1 MFLSD
6 SLPSEIRFR
15 QAYTLSF
22 YLSVM
27 GRVSPVRIHTFH
39 TYRFLYTEG
48 FLRAAFQFLHTF
60 HGFHPYAQ
68 GSASLC
74 SLFRD
79 LSNDTAEFTLSI
91 PDLDKILKL
100 SALFEVSTDYLLKDE
115 LEQPDATAP
124 LPKEER
130 VTEPCR
136 TVSFDE
142 ANAYLS
148 TVQAVHG
155 KMAAGVGLC
164 ILSPIPLLV
173 LGAWSDGTPSEER
186 MAGLGV
192 IFLLLFIALGLLLIL
207 PAAIRLEAFEYLEKE
222 QIALAYGVEGIVER
236 QKQEYA
242 PTYRRSMTQGV
253 VLCVLAVVPIL
264 GTAMLGVPDFWV
276 AAAVGLLLAIVAGAV
291 QLFIRAGMT
300 QGSFDKLLQAG
311 EYTVREKWTN
321 RRVGWFAGAYWCLV
335 TAVYLAVSFWNNN
348 WEKSWII
355 WAVAGLVFV
364 ALYSAVRA
372 WADRKNQ

>member
-1 MFLSD
+1 MILAEKIALLRRQNGWSQEELAD
-6 SLPSEIRFR
+6 QLNVSR
-15 QAYTLSF
+15 QA
-22 YLSVM
+22 
-27 GRVSPVRIHTFH
+27 VSKW
-39 TYRFLYTEG
+39 EG
-48 FLRAAFQFLHTF
+48 
-60 HGFHPYAQ
+60 GM
-68 GSASLC
+68 
-74 SLFRD
+74 
-79 LSNDTAEFTLSI
+79 SI

-142 ANAYLS
+142 ANAYLN

-164 ILSPIPLLV
+164 ILSPIALLV
-173 LGAWSDGTPSEER
+173 LGAWSDGTPNEER

-192 IFLLLFIALGLLLIL
+192 IFLLLFVALGLLLIL

-300 QGSFDKLLQAG
+300 QGSFDKLLQTG

-355 WAVAGLVFV
+355 WAVAGLSSPPSTLPSVRGQTGKIGKAPTNESKVF
-364 ALYSAVRA
+364 ALIDVKIKMMS
-372 WADRKNQ
+372 

>member
-1 MFLSD
+1 MILAEKIALLRRQNGWSQEELANQLNV
-6 SLPSEIRFR
+6 SR
-15 QAYTLSF
+15 QA
-22 YLSVM
+22 
-27 GRVSPVRIHTFH
+27 VSKW
-39 TYRFLYTEG
+39 EG
-48 FLRAAFQFLHTF
+48 GT
-60 HGFHPYAQ
+60 
-68 GSASLC
+68 
-74 SLFRD
+74 
-79 LSNDTAEFTLSI
+79 SI

-155 KMAAGVGLC
+155 KVAAG
-164 ILSPIPLLV
+164 PIALLV

-192 IFLLLFIALGLLLIL
+192 IFLLLFVALGLLLIL

-253 VLCVLAVVPIL
+253 VLCVL
-264 GTAMLGVPDFWV
+264 GVPDFWV

-300 QGSFDKLLQAG
+300 QGSFDKLLQTG

-355 WAVAGLVFV
+355 WAVAGLVFA

>member
-1 MFLSD
+1 MPPCGRKENTMILAEKIALLRRQNGWSQEEFADQLNVS
-6 SLPSEIRFR
+6 R
-15 QAYTLSF
+15 QA
-22 YLSVM
+22 
-27 GRVSPVRIHTFH
+27 VSKW
-39 TYRFLYTEG
+39 EG
-48 FLRAAFQFLHTF
+48 GT
-60 HGFHPYAQ
+60 
-68 GSASLC
+68 
-74 SLFRD
+74 
-79 LSNDTAEFTLSI
+79 SI

-130 VTEPCR
+130 MTEPCR

-148 TVQAVHG
+148 TVRAVHG

-164 ILSPIPLLV
+164 ILSPIALLV
-173 LGAWSDGTPSEER
+173 LGAWSDGTPNEER

-192 IFLLLFIALGLLLIL
+192 IFLLLFVALGLLLIL
-207 PAAIRLEAFEYLEKE
+207 PAAIRLKAFEYLEKE

-264 GTAMLGVPDFWV
+264 GTAMLGAPGFWIV
-276 AAAVGLLLAIVAGAV
+276 AAVGLLLAIVAGAV
-291 QLFIRAGMT
+291 QLFIRAVMT
-300 QGSFDKLLQAG
+300 QGSFDKLLQTG

-335 TAVYLAVSFWNNN
+335 PAVYLAVNFWNNN
-348 WEKSWII
+348 WENSWII
-355 WAVAGLVFV
+355 WAVAGLVFA

-372 WADRKNQ
+372 WADRKNR

>member
-1 MFLSD
+1 M
-6 SLPSEIRFR
+6 
-15 QAYTLSF
+15 T
-22 YLSVM
+22 
-27 GRVSPVRIHTFH
+27 
-39 TYRFLYTEG
+39 
-48 FLRAAFQFLHTF
+48 
-60 HGFHPYAQ
+60 
-68 GSASLC
+68 
-74 SLFRD
+74 
-79 LSNDTAEFTLSI
+79 
-91 PDLDKILKL
+91 
-100 SALFEVSTDYLLKDE
+100 
-115 LEQPDATAP
+115 
-124 LPKEER
+124 
-130 VTEPCR
+130 
-136 TVSFDE
+136 
-142 ANAYLS
+142 
-148 TVQAVHG
+148 
-155 KMAAGVGLC
+155 
-164 ILSPIPLLV
+164 PIP
-173 LGAWSDGTPSEER
+173 AIRSS
-186 MAGLGV
+186 LGV
-192 IFLLLFIALGLLLIL
+192 PSLHAPRTSSAMGLRMHKPT

-291 QLFIRAGMT
+291 QLFIRAGMI
-300 QGSFDKLLQAG
+300 QGSFDKLLQTG

-355 WAVAGLVFV
+355 WAVAGLVFA

>member
-1 MFLSD
+1 MILAEKIALLRRQNGWSQEELAD
-6 SLPSEIRFR
+6 QLNVSR
-15 QAYTLSF
+15 QA
-22 YLSVM
+22 
-27 GRVSPVRIHTFH
+27 VSKW
-39 TYRFLYTEG
+39 EG
-48 FLRAAFQFLHTF
+48 GT
-60 HGFHPYAQ
+60 
-68 GSASLC
+68 
-74 SLFRD
+74 
-79 LSNDTAEFTLSI
+79 SI

-130 VTEPCR
+130 MTEPCR

-164 ILSPIPLLV
+164 ILSPIALLV
-173 LGAWSDGTPSEER
+173 LGAWSDGTPNEER

-192 IFLLLFIALGLLLIL
+192 IFLLLFVALGLLLIL

-242 PTYRRSMTQGV
+242 PTYRRSMTQG
-253 VLCVLAVVPIL
+253 
-264 GTAMLGVPDFWV
+264 
-276 AAAVGLLLAIVAGAV
+276 
-291 QLFIRAGMT
+291 
-300 QGSFDKLLQAG
+300 SFDKLLQTG

-335 TAVYLAVSFWNNN
+335 TAVYLAVSFWNDN

-355 WAVAGLVFV
+355 WAVAGLVFA